1 MADNINNI
9 HVVNLSN
16 YTTPRIEEVR
26 GQEYIEY
33 GSDNNYF
40 QYLIDR
46 YTGST
51 TNNAIINGISRLV
64 YGKGIAAVDAARRP
78 EMYAQMLSLF
88 RKDDLKR
95 FAKDR
100 KMLGMAAFQIT
111 YDKGKVKKVS
121 HFPMNTLR
129 AEKVNKDGEIE
140 AWYYHP
146 NWIDIMPSDKPERI
160 TSFGH
165 GNKKGNEIFVLAP
178 YVAGYWYYSPVDYV
192 GALPYAV
199 LEDEI
204 GDYLINDTINGFS
217 GSKVV
222 NFNNGIPDKEAQV
235 RIKNDVV
242 KKLTGARGE
251 KVIVAFNA
259 NQESATTVED
269 LPLDNAPEHYQYLS
283 DECRNKLIVGHSV
296 TSPILLGVRE
306 TGGGLGNNADEIKTA
321 SLLFQNTTIKAFQD
335 EITDVMDEILAIND
349 ISLKLYFKTLQPLD
363 FLEQDAINKDTQEEE
378 NGVKMSKIDDLLA
391 SLGEEENDDW
401 ELIDESEVD
410 YDTEAELDA
419 KINELNNPK
428 QSILS
433 KIYDLVSAGTARPNA
448 KSKQDKEIQGVK
460 YKVRY
465 QYTGNPNPERDFCK
479 KMMSKKKIYRK
490 EDIAMMSKNS
500 VNAGWGA
507 NGADNY
513 DIFLYKGGGS
523 CHHKWL
529 RKTYKSKGSIDVK
542 SPLAPTISTNKAEK
556 EGYRVRNPKEVA
568 MMPKDMP
575 NEGFLPTNKRFK

>member
-306 TGGGLGNNADEIKTA
+306 TGGGLGNNAEEIKTA

-448 KSKQDKEIQGVK
+448 KSKQDKEIQGIK